1 METKIIKSDDKN
13 LISEAAKAV
22 FNGEIAAFPTETVYG
37 LGGNAL
43 LEESA
48 FKIYS
53 AKGRPLDNPLIVH
66 IAEFNQVYD
75 IAEDIPESFLKLA
88 KHFWPGPLTMILKK
102 KALIPDSVTAKLDT
116 VAIRFPKNE
125 TAQFFIKSAGCPIA
139 APSAN
144 ISGLVSPTK
153 AEYVYDDFNGKI
165 PYIIDGGDCE
175 EGLESTVITL
185 AGDTPVILRPGSI
198 TFEQIREIL
207 PDVKLHDSLINSKTE
222 VVNPASPG
230 MKYKHYS
237 PKAEVYLLSGDF
249 ENQKNF
255 IAENADDEACGFVFK
270 EFGLDIKNTFSL
282 GSRKNLREMGTKVF
296 SLMREADKKG
306 YKKIYIPAISE
317 DNIGLAIMNRLK
329 KAAGGKF
336 IKL

>member
-13 LISEAAKAV
+13 SIIKAAKAV
-22 FNGEIAAFPTETVYG
+22 FYGEIAAFPTETVYG

-48 FKIYS
+48 FKIYG

-66 IAEFNQVYD
+66 IAEFDDVYG
-75 IAEDIPESFLKLA
+75 IAREIPESFFKLTE
-88 KHFWPGPLTMILKK
+88 KFWPGPLTVILKK
-102 KALIPDSVTAKLDT
+102 KDIIPDSVTAKLDT

-125 TAQFFIKSAGCPIA
+125 TAQFFIKSAGCPVA

-185 AGDTPVILRPGSI
+185 AGDIPVILRPGSV
-198 TFEQIREIL
+198 TYEQIKEIL
-207 PDVKLHDSLINSKTE
+207 PDARLHTSLVNSKTE
-222 VVNPASPG
+222 VINPASPG

-237 PKAEVYLLSGDF
+237 PKAEVYLLSGDYEKQKKF
-249 ENQKNF
+249 IEENTTK
-255 IAENADDEACGFVFK
+255 EACSFVFD
-270 EFGLDIKNTFSL
+270 EFSINLKNTFSL
-282 GSRKNLREMGTKVF
+282 GSHKNLREMGAKVF
-296 SLMREADKKG
+296 ALMREADKKG
-306 YKKIYIPAISE
+306 YNKIYIPAINE
-317 DNIGLAIMNRLK
+317 DDIGLAIMNRLK
-329 KAAGGKF
+329 KSAGGKF